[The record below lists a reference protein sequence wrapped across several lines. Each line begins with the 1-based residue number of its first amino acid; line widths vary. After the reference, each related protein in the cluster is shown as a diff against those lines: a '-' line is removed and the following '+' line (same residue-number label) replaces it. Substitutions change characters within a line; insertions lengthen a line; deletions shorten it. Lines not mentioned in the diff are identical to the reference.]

1 MNINSALF
9 TLYDSS
15 ILHQQ
20 NEIEKS
26 RILGMLEEASTA
38 IVSFSAYLFGN
49 PEKLNYATFSPF
61 VPYSLYHA
69 GLVQFRLWK
78 QTSALRHR
86 ESLDSVKKIL
96 AFFNRRW
103 LIGGMVLIWKNFF
116 MSLLIAD
123 LVTGKYLEALEAM
136 KVDWPVTMAPMQGLF
151 LGSNGQAGG
160 YSDQYRSWRR
170 ISGKLYPVSNFQ
182 VVD

>member
-1 MNINSALF
+1 MLSFLFWYLRRRHMACTVPRWACVASKSSSLHSPNSTTYAQNSALF

-20 NEIEKS
+20 NDIEKS

-38 IVSFSAYLFGN
+38 IVSFSAYLFGE

-61 VPYSLYHA
+61 VPYSLYQA
-69 GLVQFRLWK
+69 GIVQFRLWK

-96 AFFNRRW
+96 GFFNMRW
-103 LIGGMVLIWKNFF
+103 LIGGMIPETV
-116 MSLLIAD
+116 S
-123 LVTGKYLEALEAM
+123 YLGR
-136 KVDWPVTMAPMQGLF
+136 V
-151 LGSNGQAGG
+151 
-160 YSDQYRSWRR
+160 Y
-170 ISGKLYPVSNFQ
+170 
-182 VVD
+182 